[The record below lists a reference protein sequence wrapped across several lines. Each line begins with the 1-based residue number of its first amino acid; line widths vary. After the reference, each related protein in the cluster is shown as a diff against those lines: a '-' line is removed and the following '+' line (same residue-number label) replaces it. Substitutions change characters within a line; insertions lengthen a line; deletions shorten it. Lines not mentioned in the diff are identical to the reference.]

1 MYMATTKIKV
11 LNKQQANSIKG
22 QSDKKQAPVKPSVTD
37 PEAPPLTPYQL
48 TQFRPFI
55 LLKKRLGL

>member
-1 MYMATTKIKV
+1 MATTKIKV

-22 QSDKKQAPVKPSVTD
+22 QSDKKQVPVKQFVTD

-48 TQFRPFI
+48 TQFKPFI
-55 LLKKRLGL
+55 LVKKRLGL